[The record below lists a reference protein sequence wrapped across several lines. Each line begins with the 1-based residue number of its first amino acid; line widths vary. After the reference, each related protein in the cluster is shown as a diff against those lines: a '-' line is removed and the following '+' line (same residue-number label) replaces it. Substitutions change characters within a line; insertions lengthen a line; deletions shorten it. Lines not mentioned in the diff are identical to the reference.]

1 MAGAENKLTKHDQMM
16 YNQGRYFFICPV
28 FRFLGG
34 MSWHG
39 WDVAGAFECGLRAT
53 NLAPAGF
60 MKVAKLPFFVKRDDL
75 CSIYCF
81 LCKCYSVFKACSGQN
96 VRI

>member
-34 MSWHG
+34 MSWYE
-39 WDVAGAFECGLRAT
+39 WDVAGAFAIRISDFRLRRWAKG
-53 NLAPAGF
+53 ACRHWQGERFAGRPY
-60 MKVAKLPFFVKRDDL
+60 AIHISDSYLWR
-75 CSIYCF
+75 
-81 LCKCYSVFKACSGQN
+81 
-96 VRI
+96 